1 VAREARKLRRAAE
14 RQTDEGKASKKSV
27 FDQPVKPKPVEVP
40 DPLRGEAFKK
50 MLLRL
55 ALPLAAVWIV
65 GGFIANF
72 TYSSIGKSFAIGVP
86 AVVTVALVA
95 VVAFAVRQAQ
105 RARGVASIL
114 STVESAEDRRAA
126 IEKIETSYKKKD
138 PAAVFAKAQ
147 LELQED
153 PKKALETLKQID
165 LAKVQ
170 APIADEARAQR
181 AMIHLL
187 LGEVAEARPL
197 ADGIQLSRHQEPKSR
212 AMLAAVIGESLS
224 RSGQAKKGLE
234 TLQALDPEDAEYA
247 DLRPQLYRAYAYA
260 YAHTGDS
267 GGMKKMLKKLMAVDL
282 RLLAGFM
289 AKKTHPL
296 LQKEAKKLLAQSGQM
311 PRKMVVQRH

>member
-1 VAREARKLRRAAE
+1 MAREARKLRRAAE

-27 FDQPVKPKPVEVP
+27 FEQPVKPKPVQVP

-65 GGFIANF
+65 GGFIASF
-72 TYSSIGKSFAIGVP
+72 THSSIGKGFAIGIP

-95 VVAFAVRQAQ
+95 VVVFAVRQAQ

-114 STVESAEDRRAA
+114 STVESADDRRAA

-212 AMLAAVIGESLS
+212 AMLAAVIGEALA

-234 TLQALDPEDAEYA
+234 TLQALDPEDDEYA

-260 YAHTGDS
+260 YAHTGDN
-267 GGMKKMLKKLMAVDL
+267 GGMRKMLKKLMAVDL

-311 PRKMVVQRH
+311 PRKMIVQRH

>member
-1 VAREARKLRRAAE
+1 MRRAAE

-27 FDQPVKPKPVEVP
+27 FEQPVKPKPVEVP

-50 MLLRL
+50 MLIRL
-55 ALPLAAVWIV
+55 ALPLVAVWLV
-65 GGFIANF
+65 GAFIANF
-72 TYSSIGKSFAIGVP
+72 TYSSIGKGFAIGVP
-86 AVVTVALVA
+86 AVVTVALLL
-95 VVAFAVRQAQ
+95 VVAYAVRQAQ

-153 PKKALETLKQID
+153 PKKALETLKQIN

-212 AMLAAVIGESLS
+212 AMLAAVIGEALS

-234 TLQALDPEDAEYA
+234 TLQALDPEDDVYA
-247 DLRPQLYRAYAYA
+247 DLRAQLYRAYAYA

-267 GGMKKMLKKLMAVDL
+267 GGMKKMLKKLMALDL

-296 LQKEAKKLLAQSGQM
+296 LQKEAKKLHAQSGQM

>member
-1 VAREARKLRRAAE
+1 MRRAAE

-27 FDQPVKPKPVEVP
+27 FEQPVKPKPVEVP

-55 ALPLAAVWIV
+55 ALPLVAVWIV
-65 GGFIANF
+65 GGFIASF
-72 TYSSIGKSFAIGVP
+72 TYSSIGKGFALGIP
-86 AVVTVALVA
+86 AVVTVALVL
-95 VVAFAVRQAQ
+95 VVVYAVRQAQ
-105 RARGVASIL
+105 RARGVATIL

-126 IEKIETSYKKKD
+126 IEKIETTYKKKD

-212 AMLAAVIGESLS
+212 AMLAAVIGEALA

-234 TLQALDPEDAEYA
+234 TLQALDPEDDVYA
-247 DLRPQLYRAYAYA
+247 DLRAQLYRAYAYA
-260 YAHTGDS
+260 YAHTGDN
-267 GGMKKMLKKLMAVDL
+267 GGMKKMLKKLMGLDL

-311 PRKMVVQRH
+311 PRKMIVQRH